1 MYSLDPRQKELILD
15 YCLGRCSPSQR
26 PEAKDLID
34 HNEEASQWRAR
45 MEPPLRPLSCPP
57 VELCPDRL
65 AEITVQRLCQQARLE
80 GRWRP
85 AEPKVIQIGLLRRRI
100 PPAVAI
106 AAVAA
111 CVVFAVG
118 IFFSP
123 LPSGPYQ
130 RPVQVSQENAGDTL
144 NRAALDGPDRAR
156 FYAVD
161 GNQNP
166 ALSPGIPWPG
176 ELNPYPPYPFL
187 QQGPPMLPASL
198 GDGLGFR
205 SPDRFPSLAP
215 VATPDHQR

>member
-1 MYSLDPRQKELILD
+1 
-15 YCLGRCSPSQR
+15 
-26 PEAKDLID
+26 
-34 HNEEASQWRAR
+34 
-45 MEPPLRPLSCPP
+45 MEPPLRPLSYPP
-57 VELCPDRL
+57 VGLCPDRL

-123 LPSGPYQ
+123 LPSGPYR
-130 RPVQVSQENAGDTL
+130 RPVQVFQQNAGDTL
-144 NRAALDGPDRAR
+144 NRAALDGPEWAR
-156 FYAVD
+156 LYVPD

-166 ALSPGIPWPG
+166 VPSPGIPWPG
-176 ELNPYPPYPFL
+176 ELNPYPL
-187 QQGPPMLPASL
+187 LRQGPPMLPASL
-198 GDGLGFR
+198 GDGLEFQ

-215 VATPDHQR
+215 LATPDHPR